1 MQIPNPTSGFSKKIE
16 PIKYVCVCMCVR
28 EREKSL
34 QSCPTLFDPMD
45 CSPPGSSVHAIL
57 QARIL
62 KWVAMPSSGESSQL
76 WDQTIVSSIN
86 LHWQAGSLPLAPPG
100 KPIYM
105 YTYRERGWGEKAT
118 YLKELAGMVTVACK
132 SRNHMANPED
142 RKFK

>member
-1 MQIPNPTSGFSKKIE
+1 MFLYAYKTMKGNAAVCYVTSVGSD
-16 PIKYVCVCMCVR
+16 
-28 EREKSL
+28 SL
-34 QSCPTLFDPMD
+34 YPMD
-45 CSPPGSSVHAIL
+45 CSPPGSSVHVIL